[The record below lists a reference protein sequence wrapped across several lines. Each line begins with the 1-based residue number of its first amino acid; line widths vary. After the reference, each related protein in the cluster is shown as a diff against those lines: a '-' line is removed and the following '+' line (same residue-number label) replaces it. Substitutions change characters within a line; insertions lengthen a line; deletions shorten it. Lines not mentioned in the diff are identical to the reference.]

1 MNIYK
6 YIITIFYL
14 FTLLA
19 QEPFD
24 GYTLFCPLTDGPLGG
39 GESYTRLIDNNN
51 NIINQWNHESS
62 SATAPYLLS
71 DSTLIC
77 PFKIEEPFLIGSAYG
92 GKIIHYIEFFYAFS
106 TY

>member
-1 MNIYK
+1 MNIHK
-6 YIITIFYL
+6 YIIIIFYL

-51 NIINQWNHESS
+51 NIINHI
-62 SATAPYLLS
+62 Y
-71 DSTLIC
+71 
-77 PFKIEEPFLIGSAYG
+77 
-92 GKIIHYIEFFYAFS
+92 
-106 TY
+106 